1 MFGLFS
7 SHAQQQAIKAMVIAG
22 QSDPITTQARALG
35 SELAR
40 EHAIEQLRRKHE
52 DVCLVLA
59 FSGCVNLAVIIWFLV
74 QAAKA
79 VVSF

>member
-1 MFGLFS
+1 MLFPS
-7 SHAQQQAIKAMVIAG
+7 LRPRDNRSAINVVAVAQH
-22 QSDPITTQARALG
+22 SDPMKNHALVLG
-35 SELAR
+35 KELA
-40 EHAIEQLRRKHE
+40 IEELRRKYE

>member
-1 MFGLFS
+1 MLTFPRPRDNTS
-7 SHAQQQAIKAMVIAG
+7 AINAVAVAQH
-22 QSDPITTQARALG
+22 SDPMMNHALVLG
-35 SELAR
+35 REL
-40 EHAIEQLRRKHE
+40 EIEQLRRKHE

-74 QAAKA
+74 QATTA